1 MKIVI
6 APDKFKGSLSAEEV
20 AAVLANGLEE
30 MPDAETV
37 RRPMADG
44 GEGTTEALIASL
56 GGVWKPC
63 KVTGPLPE
71 TEIEAGF
78 GWMEAQRIA
87 VIEMAA
93 AAGLVLVP
101 ESERNPLQTTT
112 RGVGQLLLAAAQEGA
127 RQILLGVGGS
137 ATVDGGVGAAQALGW
152 QFLDRNGQPLAP
164 GGGALRALRTLL
176 PAASAT
182 VLPKVR
188 VLCDVDN
195 PLLGPEG
202 AARVFGPQKGASEE
216 MVAQLEAG
224 LERLARCCREQLG
237 IEIGDLP
244 GGGAAGGL
252 AAGARAFFG
261 AELTSGIDAVME
273 ICGLEAAM
281 QGAAWVVTGEG
292 CFDEQSLRGKV
303 VAGVTRL
310 ARQCGARVAVVAGR
324 VRVAESVW
332 SGAGIDL
339 VVEAAPAGTSTEE
352 AMAQA
357 GPLLREAAERL
368 AVKLREARR

>member
-6 APDKFKGSLSAEEV
+6 APDKFKGSLSAEKV
-20 AAVLANGLEE
+20 TGVLASHLAQI
-30 MPDAETV
+30 PDAEIV

-56 GGVWKPC
+56 GGVWKSC
-63 KVTGPLPE
+63 NVTGPLPHME
-71 TEIEAGF
+71 VEAGF
-78 GWMEAQRIA
+78 GWIEARRMA

-93 AAGLVLVP
+93 AAGLVLLP

-112 RGVGQLLLAAAQEGA
+112 RGVGQLLLAAARQGA
-127 RQILLGVGGS
+127 SEILLGVGGS

-152 QFLDRNGQPLAP
+152 QFLDRKGQPLVA
-164 GGGALRALRTLL
+164 GGGALRELRTIL
-176 PAASAT
+176 PAASAM
-182 VLPKVR
+182 VLPPVR

-195 PLLGPEG
+195 PLLGSQG
-202 AARVFGPQKGASEE
+202 AARVFGPQKGATDE

-237 IEIGDLP
+237 IEIADLP

-261 AELTSGIDAVME
+261 AKLTSGIDTVME
-273 ICGLEAAM
+273 LCGLEADM
-281 QGAAWVVTGEG
+281 QGAAWAVTGEG
-292 CFDEQSLRGKV
+292 RFDEQSLRGKV
-303 VAGVTRL
+303 VAGVARL
-310 ARQCGARVAVVAGR
+310 AKQSGARVVVVAGQSAL
-324 VRVAESVW
+324 AEEAW
-332 SGAGIDL
+332 RASGVDL
-339 VVEAAPAGTSTEE
+339 VLETRRPGQTVSE

-357 GPLLREAAERL
+357 EELLGRAGERL
-368 AVKLREARR
+368 RDAIGGSI